1 MSIDCLN
8 DLILSK
14 TISFIKYSLKKKITY
29 PIIISLIKEVYKR
42 AISQCIIILY
52 QNEVIY
58 DMINEVSKTL
68 AGTSVDKLIAQF
80 TSRDIKNKMNQ

>member
-14 TISFIKYSLKKKITY
+14 IISFIKCSLREQITY
-29 PIIISLIKEVYKR
+29 PRIISLMEEVYKR
-42 AISQCIIILY
+42 AISQCIIIFY

-58 DMINEVSKTL
+58 DMFNEGSKTL